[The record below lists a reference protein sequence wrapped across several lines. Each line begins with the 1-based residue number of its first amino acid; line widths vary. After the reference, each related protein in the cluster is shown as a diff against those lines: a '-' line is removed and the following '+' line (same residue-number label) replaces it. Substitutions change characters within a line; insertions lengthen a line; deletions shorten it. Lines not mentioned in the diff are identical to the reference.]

1 MWRFQRGCERTA
13 ANNVRLRVQC
23 GWEYTAN
30 VCSYVQ
36 SRSKRTPDVCIREL
50 EAEAPKRCLCVRA
63 PVLLIREFDDEA
75 DGSIRIA
82 WGYGSIAGSIAG
94 VAFVVHVPLI
104 II

>member
-1 MWRFQRGCERTA
+1 M
-13 ANNVRLRVQC
+13 
-23 GWEYTAN
+23 
-30 VCSYVQ
+30 CSYAR

-50 EAEAPKRCLCVRA
+50 EAEAPKQCLCVHA
-63 PVLLIREFDDEA
+63 PLLLIREFDDEA

-94 VAFVVHVPLI
+94 VLAFVVHVPLI

>member
-1 MWRFQRGCERTA
+1 M
-13 ANNVRLRVQC
+13 
-23 GWEYTAN
+23 AN
-30 VCSYVQ
+30 VCSYAR

-63 PVLLIREFDDEA
+63 PILLLREFDDEA

-82 WGYGSIAGSIAG
+82 WGRYGIIAG

>member
-1 MWRFQRGCERTA
+1 M
-13 ANNVRLRVQC
+13 
-23 GWEYTAN
+23 
-30 VCSYVQ
+30 
-36 SRSKRTPDVCIREL
+36 

-63 PVLLIREFDDEA
+63 PLLLIREFDDKA